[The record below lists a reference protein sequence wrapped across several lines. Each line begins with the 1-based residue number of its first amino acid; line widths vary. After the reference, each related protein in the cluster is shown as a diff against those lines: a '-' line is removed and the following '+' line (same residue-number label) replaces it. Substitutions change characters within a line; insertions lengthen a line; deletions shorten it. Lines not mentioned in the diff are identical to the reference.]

1 MAKKPL
7 CSLTTPP
14 GNYVFE
20 METFLEITLAPTS
33 QERVKRLTWVGTL
46 LQFAK
51 LAPILKM
58 CEKVAFLLVKAN
70 TVVSGYDAGARTY
83 TAIKG
88 AIRSSHW

>member
-14 GNYVFE
+14 GSCVFE
-20 METFLEITLAPTS
+20 METSLEITLAPTP

-46 LQFAK
+46 LLFAK